1 MYAVQH
7 VHICNTYNIVYNIY
21 STYYYDLS
29 VLSIITYSCY
39 NTQYYIRDV
48 NIRDTF
54 LQLIIQSI

>member
-21 STYYYDLS
+21 STYYNDLS
-29 VLSIITYSCY
+29 VLRIITY
-39 NTQYYIRDV
+39 
-48 NIRDTF
+48 NIRNTF